1 MFEVFDK
8 PFADP
13 VQLPLAGSI
22 RTSVII
28 ITVYLLF
35 VLKLGRKLMDKHEA
49 LQLRGVLKFYNIGQ
63 VLFNSVIFVWVR
75 KSKDI
80 DIHSFLIVFNGLL
93 HITQG
98 IHLLFVQKPYNL
110 SCMQVLPQDHE
121 LKSTERTLSYMYHL
135 NKVLDLMDTIFFV
148 LRKKQR
154 QITFLHVFHH
164 VFMVFTSH
172 MLIRFYGF
180 GGHVFL
186 ICMFNVLVHIVM
198 YGYYYASS
206 QSQNVQES
214 LWWKKYLTLG
224 QLVQFLLMFL
234 HCMYTYFQP
243 NCSASRGV
251 IYVISSA
258 SAFMFLMFTK
268 FYIKTYIRPKE
279 VKSKGKVN

>member
-8 PFADP
+8 PLADP

-63 VLFNSVIFVWVR
+63 VLFNSVIFV
-75 KSKDI
+75 
-80 DIHSFLIVFNGLL
+80 G
-93 HITQG
+93 G
-98 IHLLFVQKPYNL
+98 IHLLFVLKPYNL
-110 SCMQVLPQDHE
+110 NCMQVLPQDHE
-121 LKSTERTLSYMYHL
+121 LKSTERTLSYLYHL

-206 QSQNVQES
+206 QSENVQES

-224 QLVQFLLMFL
+224 QLVQFLMMFL